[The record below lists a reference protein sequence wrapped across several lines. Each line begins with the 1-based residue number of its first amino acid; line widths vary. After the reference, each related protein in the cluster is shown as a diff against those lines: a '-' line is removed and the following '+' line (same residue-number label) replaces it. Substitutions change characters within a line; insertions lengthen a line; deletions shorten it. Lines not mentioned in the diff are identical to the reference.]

1 MDLVEIGTHKNN
13 IVKKHQDLV
22 RNARYGLGDL
32 SIKTLSIL
40 ISMVKK
46 TDDSFKEY
54 SIKLT
59 DLKELIGAKS
69 HNVDTYVDRMTTELL
84 SNPFMIDDANKVN
97 WVTIAEYVRG
107 SGIVKFEIHRKL
119 KPYLL
124 ELNKNFLQ
132 YNITNILVLK
142 SAYVIRLYELC
153 KDHYLEGTRYQNKKN
168 VIFEL
173 KIDTLRELF
182 QIPKSYQYSSHIK
195 KLIINKAQK
204 QFKEKT
210 DIKISYTEQKI
221 GRKVDRILITVTSN
235 AKGSGDFLASRISFI
250 KYIRTNYINKVLVK
264 ADDPETKKEKLI
276 SVSSDGKLY
285 NQNNP
290 DEVFTAV
297 QGNTLWD
304 WLYGL
309 AKDNKLKILNKGD

>member
-1 MDLVEIGTHKNN
+1 MTDELMKKPFKIGDEKFNWIYYAKYHKNDSY
-13 IVKKHQDLV
+13 V
-22 RNARYGLGDL
+22 
-32 SIKTLSIL
+32 TL
-40 ISMVKK
+40 
-46 TDDSFKEY
+46 
-54 SIKLT
+54 
-59 DLKELIGAKS
+59 
-69 HNVDTYVDRMTTELL
+69 
-84 SNPFMIDDANKVN
+84 KV
-97 WVTIAEYVRG
+97 APE
-107 SGIVKFEIHRKL
+107 L

-132 YNITNILVLK
+132 YDIKNILPLK

-153 KDHYLEGTRYQNKKN
+153 KDHYLEGTRYKNKKN

-250 KYIRTNYINKVLVK
+250 KHIRTNYINKVLVK
-264 ADDPETKKEKLI
+264 ADDQTKKEKLI

-304 WLYGL
+304 WLYDL
-309 AKDNKLKILNKGD
+309 AKKNKLEILNKGD